1 MSNAKNPNGNP
12 GAENHIDDH
21 IMDSATRSQAAE
33 AAGTDTLSIAETLQ
47 KAEFSSVQASALAKI
62 LGVLATKKQVDDL
75 TVRVGNLEN
84 RMGNLE
90 TRMNGLETR
99 MGGLETRIGDLDRKI
114 DINLRL
120 TLATI
125 SLGTA
130 LIILFG

>member
-1 MSNAKNPNGNP
+1 
-12 GAENHIDDH
+12 
-21 IMDSATRSQAAE
+21 MDRATRSQAAE

-47 KAEFSSVQASALAKI
+47 KAKFSSVQASALAKI
-62 LGVLATKKQVDDL
+62 LGLLATKKQMEAL
-75 TVRVGNLEN
+75 AGRVGNLENRMGNLEN

-120 TLATI
+120 TLTTI